1 MTIKKMYKIEG
12 DQLIINLPENLK
24 SSGKKVLVII
34 EDYDS
39 LTEKKIKLVKK
50 AASDPLFLEDVSE
63 ITKDFEFSDLE

>member
-50 AASDPLFLEDVSE
+50 ATSDPLFLEDVSE